1 LAQARHAQGEA
12 IFLEVRESN
21 AAARAFYEKLGFE
34 QMGRRKGYYA
44 DGLEDAIIYRR
55 MLK

>member
-1 LAQARHAQGEA
+1 
-12 IFLEVRESN
+12 VRESN